1 MATVAELCERA
12 AGAPLF
18 ICDFSPPRGGDPA
31 LLAGAAEL
39 PADVISVAYNPGR
52 SPRLSPVIGAHWIA
66 RETGRDVLFTISTRD
81 MNRMAIQGLLLGAD
95 LLGLRNVAV
104 VRGDP
109 YRGGDLRWAVPVDDF
124 RPSELISSIR
134 GMNEGRDFRGLS
146 LRSRSSFCAGATIDL
161 GMPLAHQLRLTGR
174 KVRAGAEFFLLQ
186 ALFEPGRLPRFA
198 EAYAQAHGE
207 ALAPPVFCGVQVLAP
222 GGVTFGPVPGRIAA
236 EMERG
241 RDGVDIATELIEGF
255 VAAGFPNIYL
265 IPPILRG
272 GRRDYEAAARVLAAF
287 GR

>member
-1 MATVAELCERA
+1 MATVAERCELA
-12 AGAPLF
+12 AGAGVF

-31 LLAGAAEL
+31 LLEGAAGL
-39 PADVISVAYNPGR
+39 GADLISVAYNPGR

-66 RETGRDVLFTISTRD
+66 RETGRDVVFTISTRD

-95 LLGLRNVAV
+95 LLGLRNVVV

-134 GMNEGRDFRGLS
+134 GMNEGRDFRGLA
-146 LRSRSSFCAGATIDL
+146 LRSRSSFCVGATIDL
-161 GMPLAHQLRLTGR
+161 GMPLAHQLRLTRR

-186 ALFEPGRLPRFA
+186 ALFEPERLAHFA
-198 EAYAQAHGE
+198 EAYADEHGE
-207 ALAPPVFCGVQVLAP
+207 ELRQPVFCGVQVLTP
-222 GGVTFGPVPGRIAA
+222 GGVTFGPLPERVAG

-241 RDGVDIATELIEGF
+241 RDGVDIAVELIERFGR
-255 VAAGFPNIYL
+255 AGFPNVYL
-265 IPPILRG
+265 VPPIMRG
-272 GRRDYEAAARVLAAF
+272 GRRDYAAAARVLAAF